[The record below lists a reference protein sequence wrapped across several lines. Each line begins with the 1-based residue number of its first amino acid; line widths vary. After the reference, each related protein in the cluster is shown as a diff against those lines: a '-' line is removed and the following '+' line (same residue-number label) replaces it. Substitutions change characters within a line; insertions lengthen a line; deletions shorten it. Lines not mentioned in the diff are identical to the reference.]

1 MYFNPSLVLIDLV
14 RLLISYTMY
23 HYITRLEQIK
33 CLKQPSWKPTFIKF
47 YAVISIIL
55 IVLTTVSPV
64 PNTLDT
70 QAVIM
75 SIQLPLSIILIYAI
89 YTYVREL
96 EKEFKNCHLSQNMEF
111 VHEFLKLYSLL
122 SVLGLVFIVLI
133 GISSV
138 LSFVKIPK
146 YVSLQQQLNN
156 DLRLKIEGR
165 KLKKNNN
172 KNVNNAVNRVSKY
185 KKDKKGRKDKKTK

>member
-14 RLLISYTMY
+14 RLLVSYAMY
-23 HYITRLEQIK
+23 YYITRLEQIK
-33 CLKQPSWKPTFIKF
+33 CLKQPSWKPTYIKF
-47 YAVISIIL
+47 YAVVSIIL
-55 IVLTTVSPV
+55 IILTTVSPV
-64 PNTLDT
+64 PNTLDM

-75 SIQLPLSIILIYAI
+75 SIQLPLAVMLIYTI

-122 SVLGLVFIVLI
+122 SVLGLIFMVLI

-156 DLRLKIEGR
+156 DLRLKIEER
-165 KLKKNNN
+165 KLKKHNKNN
-172 KNVNNAVNRVSKY
+172 KNNNS
-185 KKDKKGRKDKKTK
+185 KKGKSTKTK

>member
-14 RLLISYTMY
+14 RLLVSYAMY
-23 HYITRLEQIK
+23 YYITRLEQIK

-47 YAVISIIL
+47 YAVVSIIL
-55 IVLTTVSPV
+55 IVLSTVSPM
-64 PNTLDT
+64 PNTLDI
-70 QAVIM
+70 QAVII
-75 SIQLPLSIILIYAI
+75 SIQLPLSIMLIYTI

-96 EKEFKNCHLSQNMEF
+96 EKEFKDCNLSNNIEF

-138 LSFVKIPK
+138 LSFVKFPK
-146 YVSLQQQLNN
+146 YMSLQQQLNN
-156 DLRLKIEGR
+156 DLHLKIEER
-165 KLKKNNN
+165 KLKKHNKNNN
-172 KNVNNAVNRVSKY
+172 SK
-185 KKDKKGRKDKKTK
+185 KSKSTKTK